1 MKIRKLITFVFLLP
15 LLLNA
20 QPDFRTGYIIFEN
33 GDTVHGKIDYQDD
46 RLMSTVC
53 SFKQMSSESIID
65 YSPYDIK
72 EFRFENSKCYVSRT
86 QESGEKVF
94 LEYLIKGK
102 LNVYYYRDEEMNDY
116 YFIDK
121 VGLPLQQLPYQEEIR
136 FADDGTR
143 FFFHSKNHIGLLN
156 VYTQDIPAF
165 RFKTEKIESPD
176 HQNLIKFA
184 KDYHDAVCKDEKCII
199 YEKYVPLIK
208 ASFEIFYGMTF
219 YNKKITGTGFRTND
233 IGTNVYLWMPRASE
247 KLYFKTGLTYCNV
260 EKFETDYILNVPIQL
275 YYQYSHYKLRPNFYL
290 GSNNYFPKGAI
301 LNYFWTLS
309 VGGGLNYK
317 LSNIFSLGTNINSNL
332 IPIPYKMLNNENSS
346 LFSYSFSFGIRMD
359 L

>member
-121 VGLPLQQLPYQEEIR
+121 VG
-136 FADDGTR
+136 FC
-143 FFFHSKNHIGLLN
+143 H
-156 VYTQDIPAF
+156 
-165 RFKTEKIESPD
+165 
-176 HQNLIKFA
+176 
-184 KDYHDAVCKDEKCII
+184 
-199 YEKYVPLIK
+199 
-208 ASFEIFYGMTF
+208 
-219 YNKKITGTGFRTND
+219 
-233 IGTNVYLWMPRASE
+233 
-247 KLYFKTGLTYCNV
+247 
-260 EKFETDYILNVPIQL
+260 
-275 YYQYSHYKLRPNFYL
+275 
-290 GSNNYFPKGAI
+290 
-301 LNYFWTLS
+301 
-309 VGGGLNYK
+309 
-317 LSNIFSLGTNINSNL
+317 
-332 IPIPYKMLNNENSS
+332 
-346 LFSYSFSFGIRMD
+346 
-359 L
+359 